1 MRDLHAAEMHWIERA
16 SITFQQCLRRFVSR
30 LIFITSGY
38 RVPNEW
44 LKRQGIDTARN
55 LFHLRV
61 GAVDIQIRGVAPLIL
76 ARLGLLLGLGGVG
89 VYSTFVH
96 LDTGPQ
102 RTWKG

>member
-61 GAVDIQIRGVAPLIL
+61 GAVDIQIRGVA
-76 ARLGLLLGLGGVG
+76 LGLGGVG